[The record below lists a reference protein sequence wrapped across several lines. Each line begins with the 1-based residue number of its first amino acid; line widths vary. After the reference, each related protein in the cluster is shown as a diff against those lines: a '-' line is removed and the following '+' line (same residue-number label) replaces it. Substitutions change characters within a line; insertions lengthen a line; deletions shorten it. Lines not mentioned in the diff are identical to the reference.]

1 MRVTDSALPCL
12 LPRKKRGNRGS
23 SGANGGVSSQQAEEE
38 KVPNAVSVDTYILFL
53 FRLSNKARQNRT
65 FAKRYL
71 ERGDCLSR
79 SPAEHRRGE
88 FLRVTDSAL
97 PCLLPR
103 KKRGNRGSS
112 GANGGVSSQQA
123 EEEKV
128 RKVINF
134 RTFILFLFRLSNKAR
149 QNRTFG
155 KRYLER
161 GDCLS
166 NRKR

>member
-65 FAKRYL
+65 FGKRNL

-79 SPAEHRRGE
+79 SRAEHRRGE

-112 GANGGVSSQQA
+112 KQCRGTAEPRRRSANAVHGVILLANGGVAPQQA
-123 EEEKV
+123 KKEKATYEV
-128 RKVINF
+128 NENTISF
-134 RTFILFLFRLSNKAR
+134 FFFA
-149 QNRTFG
+149 
-155 KRYLER
+155 
-161 GDCLS
+161 
-166 NRKR
+166 